1 MHVCDVN
8 DEQEKVA
15 WDLAIA
21 SISSISWKLFA
32 TENYFICLGAQDPE
46 PPKAPDL
53 PDNLNYWKIY
63 ILLVLEFQVIKK

>member
-1 MHVCDVN
+1 MHVCDVD

-32 TENYFICLGAQDPE
+32 TENYFICPEAQDPE
-46 PPKAPDL
+46 PP
-53 PDNLNYWKIY
+53 
-63 ILLVLEFQVIKK
+63 